1 MAESLIGTVALV
13 TGASSGIGH
22 AAAREL
28 AARGASV
35 VITARRADRLEELA
49 ATIVASG
56 GHALT
61 LPADITRRDE
71 AAGVVAAT
79 IAQLGRLD
87 TVVNSA
93 GVMFNGPTL
102 ARPVDDWEA
111 MVDLNLKGLMYVTK
125 AALPHLLEGA
135 ATGPRGVTDLVNI
148 SSIAGRI
155 VYEQC
160 PIYCATKF
168 AVNAFTE
175 ALRLEF
181 TQRNLRV
188 SVVDPGVTESE
199 LFSHLSPQV
208 LIEYDEGFAAVEKLH
223 AEDVAEAIASI
234 VANPRRIAVNE
245 VVIRPTD
252 HK

>member
-1 MAESLIGTVALV
+1 
-13 TGASSGIGH
+13 
-22 AAAREL
+22 
-28 AARGASV
+28 
-35 VITARRADRLEELA
+35 
-49 ATIVASG
+49 
-56 GHALT
+56 
-61 LPADITRRDE
+61 
-71 AAGVVAAT
+71 
-79 IAQLGRLD
+79 
-87 TVVNSA
+87 
-93 GVMFNGPTL
+93 
-102 ARPVDDWEA
+102 
-111 MVDLNLKGLMYVTK
+111 MYVTK